1 MIEHVLAA
9 AKMAGAERNIVV
21 IGFNAEQVRDQ
32 VGGGAEFAV
41 QAEQLGTGHAVQQAA
56 GLIGDFAGPVLV
68 LCGDTPL
75 LTGELL
81 RRLVDKHNAAKA
93 AATVLTAIMPDP
105 TGYGRVIRDE
115 AGRVRKIV
123 EQKDALPAELAVGEG
138 NTGIYCFDRRR
149 LFAALAQVTCNN
161 KQGEYYLT
169 DVIGIL
175 TREDAV
181 VEAVTADDYRQTLG
195 INSRLQLAG
204 AEKIIRRRKLEALM
218 ESGVTIMDPDST
230 FIDDEVEVGS
240 DTVIYPFT
248 WLEGSTEIGGYC
260 EIGPNCRLTDSM
272 VGDNCRLHFVYAHEC
287 RIGSEVTVGPYVHIR
302 PGTVLDRRVKVGNFV
317 EIKNSQVGE
326 HSKVP
331 HLSYIGDTDMGARV
345 NIGSGTITVNY
356 DGREKHR
363 TAIEDDAF
371 IGCNS
376 NLIAPVTVGR
386 GAYVAAGSTITKDVP
401 PVALGV
407 ARARQ
412 TNIEGWVNR
421 RK

>member
-1 MIEHVLAA
+1 M
-9 AKMAGAERNIVV
+9 
-21 IGFNAEQVRDQ
+21 
-32 VGGGAEFAV
+32 
-41 QAEQLGTGHAVQQAA
+41 
-56 GLIGDFAGPVLV
+56 
-68 LCGDTPL
+68 
-75 LTGELL
+75 
-81 RRLVDKHNAAKA
+81 
-93 AATVLTAIMPDP
+93 
-105 TGYGRVIRDE
+105 
-115 AGRVRKIV
+115 
-123 EQKDALPAELAVGEG
+123 
-138 NTGIYCFDRRR
+138 
-149 LFAALAQVTCNN
+149 
-161 KQGEYYLT
+161 
-169 DVIGIL
+169 
-175 TREDAV
+175 
-181 VEAVTADDYRQTLG
+181 
-195 INSRLQLAG
+195 QLAG